1 MKVTVLYPGSVLDR
15 NGAAKVVRVFADK
28 ADSLSHLSGH
38 EVNVIDSQPPKGRQL
53 DHRNTKISFTAR
65 LKKMI
70 VCILGDNIKQKYRN
84 SYWSQKKQVEL
95 IYWGRSKRIIEII
108 RSLGLK
114 LNDGAFLFHE
124 TFTCWAYINTCLK
137 ENLSIGKYILILH
150 SNGEPFKMLLYSYP
164 ALEGTSYLKE
174 INKRHEE
181 CLKNASF
188 IVFVSDL
195 SAKTFKKLY
204 PEYSGKVRVVPNG
217 ISKEIYSS
225 EPVFDGKLRMITVG
239 TVCKRKNQI
248 VLIDCLKDIREH
260 GIDATLKIVGGGPDL
275 DNCKQCAKDSGV
287 EKWIEFLGPRD
298 DIPELLA
305 KSNLFV
311 LPSLDEGLPIS
322 AIEAMRAK
330 LPLVLTDVG
339 GCSELIKGN
348 GFLVNPIKED
358 ITNAIIEYGKNVEKQ
373 KEMSKASYELFMQQY
388 TVDSMVKGY
397 ATLIKEMV
405 TK

>member
-1 MKVTVLYPGSVLDR
+1 MKVTVLFPGSILDR

-38 EVNVIDSQPPKGRQL
+38 EVNVIDSQPRKGRQP

-84 SYWSQKKQVEL
+84 SYWGQKKQVEL
-95 IYWGRSKRIIEII
+95 IYWGRSQRLIDNNKSI
-108 RSLGLK
+108 GLD
-114 LNDGAFLFHE
+114 NNTFIFHE
-124 TFTCWAYINTCLK
+124 LFTCWAYINTCMK
-137 ENLSIGKYILILH
+137 ENIPIGKYILILH
-150 SNGEPFKMLLYSYP
+150 TNGEPFRMLLYNYP
-164 ALEGTSYLKE
+164 ALKGTSYQKE

-195 SAKTFKKLY
+195 SAKTFKNLY
-204 PEYSGKVRVVPNG
+204 PEYSNKVRVVPNG

-225 EPVFDGKLRMITVG
+225 EPVFDGKLRLITVG
-239 TVCKRKNQI
+239 TVCRRKNQI
-248 VLIDCLKDIREH
+248 VLIDSLKDIREH
-260 GIDATLKIVGGGPDL
+260 GIDATLKIVGGGPEL
-275 DNCKQCAKDSGV
+275 DNCKQYAKDSGV

-322 AIEAMRAK
+322 AIEAMKAK

-348 GFLVNPIKED
+348 GFLVNPTKED
-358 ITNAIIEYGKNVEKQ
+358 ITNAIIEYGKDVEKQ
-373 KEMSKASYELFMQQY
+373 KEMSKASYDYFNQHY
-388 TVDSMVKGY
+388 TVDSMVEGY
-397 ATLIKEMV
+397 ANLINEMLD
-405 TK
+405 

>member
-28 ADSLSHLSGH
+28 AVSLNHLSGH
-38 EVNVIDSQPPKGRQL
+38 EVNVIDSQPQKGRQP

-70 VCILGDNIKQKYRN
+70 FDSLGEKFKKRYSLSYWGQKKLVERKYWRRSQRLIDNIK
-84 SYWSQKKQVEL
+84 S
-95 IYWGRSKRIIEII
+95 IG
-108 RSLGLK
+108 
-114 LNDGAFLFHE
+114 LNDNAFIFHE
-124 TFTCWAYINTCLK
+124 LFTCWAYINTCMK
-137 ENLSIGKYILILH
+137 ENIPIGEYILILH
-150 SNGEPFKMLLYSYP
+150 TNGEPFKMLLYNYP
-164 ALEGTSYLKE
+164 ALKGTSYQKE

-195 SAKTFKKLY
+195 SAKTFKNLY
-204 PEYSGKVRVVPNG
+204 PEYSNKVRVVPNG
-217 ISKEIYSS
+217 ISKEINST
-225 EPVFDGKLRMITVG
+225 EPVFDGTLRMITVG

-248 VLIDCLKDIREH
+248 VLIDSLKDIREH
-260 GIDATLKIVGGGPDL
+260 GIDATLRIVGGGPEL

-287 EKWIEFLGPRD
+287 EKWIDFLGPRD

-339 GCSELIKGN
+339 GCRELIKGN
-348 GFLVNPIKED
+348 GFLVNPTKED

-373 KEMSKASYELFMQQY
+373 KEMSKASFEIFMQQY
-388 TVDSMVKGY
+388 TMESMIYGY
-397 ATLIKEMV
+397 ASLIKEMLD
-405 TK
+405 

>member
-15 NGAAKVVRVFADK
+15 NGAAKVVRVFAEK

-38 EVNVIDSQPPKGRQL
+38 EVNVIDSQPPKGRQP
-53 DHRNTKISFTAR
+53 DHRNTEISFTAR

-95 IYWGRSKRIIEII
+95 IYWGRSKRIIEKY

-114 LNDGAFLFHE
+114 LKDGAFIFHE
-124 TFTCWAYINTCLK
+124 TFTCWVYINTCLK

-150 SNGEPFKMLLYSYP
+150 SNGEPFKMLLYNYP

-181 CLKNASF
+181 CIKYANF

-217 ISKEIYSS
+217 ISKEIDST

-248 VLIDCLKDIREH
+248 VLIHCLKDIREH
-260 GIDATLKIVGGGPDL
+260 GIDATLKIVGGGPEL
-275 DNCKQCAKDSGV
+275 DNCKQCAKDSDV

-339 GCSELIKGN
+339 GCRELIKGN
-348 GFLVNPIKED
+348 GYLVNPTKED

-373 KEMSKASYELFMQQY
+373 KDMSKASYELFNQQY
-388 TVDSMVKGY
+388 TVDSMVRGY
-397 ATLIKEMV
+397 ANLLREMLD
-405 TK
+405 

>member
-15 NGAAKVVRVFADK
+15 NGAAKVVRGFTDK

-38 EVNVIDSQPPKGRQL
+38 EVNVIDSTSSSIIIQS
-53 DHRNTKISFTAR
+53 DNRNLTSR

-70 VCILGDNIKQKYRN
+70 FDSLGEKFKKRYSLSYRGQKKLVERKYWRRSQRLIANIK
-84 SYWSQKKQVEL
+84 S
-95 IYWGRSKRIIEII
+95 IG
-108 RSLGLK
+108 
-114 LNDGAFLFHE
+114 LNDNAFIFHE
-124 TFTCWAYINTCLK
+124 LFTCWAYINTCMK
-137 ENLSIGKYILILH
+137 ENIPTSKYILILH
-150 SNGEPFKMLLYSYP
+150 TNGEPFKMLLYNYP

-181 CLKNASF
+181 CLKYANF

-204 PEYSGKVRVVPNG
+204 PDYSGKVRVVPNG
-217 ISKEIYSS
+217 ISKEINSTD
-225 EPVFDGKLRMITVG
+225 PVFDGKLRMITVG

-248 VLIDCLKDIREH
+248 VLIDSLKDIREH
-260 GIDATLKIVGGGPDL
+260 GIDATLKIVGGGPEL
-275 DNCKQCAKDSGV
+275 DNCKQYTKDSGA

-305 KSNLFV
+305 KSNLFI

-339 GCSELIKGN
+339 GCRELIKGN
-348 GFLVNPIKED
+348 GFLVNPTKED
-358 ITNAIIEYGKNVEKQ
+358 ITNAIIEYGKDVEKQ
-373 KEMSKASYELFMQQY
+373 KEMSKASYDFFNQQY
-388 TVDSMVKGY
+388 TVDSMVEGY
-397 ATLIKEMV
+397 ATLIKEMLE
-405 TK
+405 

>member
-15 NGAAKVVRVFADK
+15 NGAAKVVSIFADK
-28 ADSLSHLSGH
+28 ADTLNHLSGH
-38 EVNVIDSQPPKGRQL
+38 EVNVIDSQPQKGRQP
-53 DHRNTKISFTAR
+53 DHRNTKICFTAR

-70 VCILGDNIKQKYRN
+70 FDSLGEKFKKRYSLSYRGQKKLVERKYWKRSQRLIDNIK
-84 SYWSQKKQVEL
+84 S
-95 IYWGRSKRIIEII
+95 IG
-108 RSLGLK
+108 
-114 LNDGAFLFHE
+114 LNDNAFIFHE
-124 TFTCWAYINTCLK
+124 LFTCWAYIKSCQK
-137 ENLSIGKYILILH
+137 EKISLGRYILVLH
-150 SNGEPFKMLLYSYP
+150 SNGEPFKMLLYNYP

-181 CLKNASF
+181 CLKHASF

-204 PEYSGKVRVVPNG
+204 PDYSDKVRVVPNG
-217 ISKEIYSS
+217 ISKEIYST
-225 EPVFDGKLRMITVG
+225 EPVFDGTLKMITVG

-248 VLIDCLKDIREH
+248 VLIDSLKDIREH
-260 GIDATLKIVGGGPDL
+260 GIDATLKIVGGGPEL
-275 DNCKQCAKDSGV
+275 DNCKQYAKDSGV

-330 LPLVLTDVG
+330 LPLILTDVG
-339 GCSELIKGN
+339 GCRELIKGN
-348 GFLVNPIKED
+348 GFLIKPDLNELS
-358 ITNAIIEYGKNVEKQ
+358 NAIIEFAKDVEKQ
-373 KEMSKASYELFMQQY
+373 KEMSRVSYQLFMQEF
-388 TVDSMVKGY
+388 TIEKMVEGY
-397 ATLIKEMV
+397 GKLLKEMLA
-405 TK
+405 